1 MNGWIQ
7 IYVTHIK
14 YQICDPREI
23 DWRIC
28 VRIIGNTMIT
38 YWYILSDSILLQAT
52 EMYLSYVTLLNQKNI
67 RYIYYSQI

>member
-7 IYVTHIK
+7 RYVTHIK
-14 YQICDPREI
+14 YHICDLREI
-23 DWRIC
+23 DKRIC

-38 YWYILSDSILLQAT
+38 YWYILSHSILLQAT
-52 EMYLSYVTLLNQKNI
+52 EMYLSYVTVLNQKNI

>member
-7 IYVTHIK
+7 RYVTHIK
-14 YQICDPREI
+14 YQICDLREI

-67 RYIYYSQI
+67 RYIYYSKI